1 MVGRC
6 EDRALGEAQGHLR
19 PGDELT
25 WVDGVTYRGM
35 RDGTVAVHFPDR
47 RRRQRP
53 KFYWASRKEE
63 WEGGRVAG
71 SGKSGGGTKG
81 QGRDASGRFC
91 RHGPGRSQGQR
102 RFRPSK
108 GLAVAKFVR
117 LVVGCAVVRARG
129 ELEKAGDRAADPDFT

>member
-1 MVGRC
+1 
-6 EDRALGEAQGHLR
+6 
-19 PGDELT
+19 
-25 WVDGVTYRGM
+25 M
-35 RDGTVAVHFPDR
+35 RDGTVAVHFPGR

-81 QGRDASGRFC
+81 Q
-91 RHGPGRSQGQR
+91 R

-108 GLAVAKFVR
+108 GLTVAKFVR

-129 ELEKAGDRAADPDFT
+129 KLEKAGDRAADPDFT